1 MLANGATLSYRL
13 GSSGDYTALPNLKE
27 IPDIG
32 MEPEKVENTDL
43 SDSVRQYELGIGD
56 PGDMVFKF
64 KYVNKAATDSY
75 RLLRTLETNKSKANF
90 KLVLFDGT
98 AITFDAQV
106 AVKLNGGGVNA
117 AIDFDAGMCLQS
129 AISIS
134 DPSGTTA

>member
-56 PGDMVFKF
+56 PGDMEFVFR
-64 KYVNKAATDSY
+64 YDNSGANSSY
-75 RLLRTLETNKSKANF
+75 RVAKSLEGTKKAYQVELYDHTKF
-90 KLVLFDGT
+90 SFT
-98 AITFDAQV
+98 AIA
-106 AVKLNGGGVNA
+106 AVKVSGGGVNDPIEFVMA
-117 AIDFDAGMCLQS
+117 LALQS
-129 AISIS
+129 DITVT
-134 DPSGTTA
+134 DPA